1 MNVFDHVMEL
11 KFYSKQKEIL
21 TRQNSFFTVSG
32 EMKSQTSQYK
42 KKRKKKK
49 TEWRGKNKNLES
61 SLHKEMIKF

>member
-42 KKRKKKK
+42 KKERKKKRNEEARTK
-49 TEWRGKNKNLES
+49 
-61 SLHKEMIKF
+61 I